1 MRLALLLL
9 LCLLVSPVVL
19 AVVALQSEPAVR
31 QAQTGVTADAVRAK
45 RLLKRVARGLLTPAE
60 QSVIVVTEGELNS
73 VLGFAARSLPRTQ
86 THVEAAAN
94 GLHAAISM
102 GLPPTPLGQFY
113 LNLRYSLIARAG
125 AGEETAAQSRL
136 SLGDIAVPGAIA
148 AMVGA
153 KVLDLGLGE
162 RLGTRFLD
170 SIRAVSVEPPAI
182 VVTVAPIK
190 DLKSSLRL
198 AAARARNMRDE
209 IALLGDPETVGI
221 YLAKLR
227 SLDPGGRGSRS
238 LARFTRPLFTL
249 AMERSAGRRS
259 VSENRAAILAMAM
272 YFGNARLFEAMI
284 GRVRTG
290 ALAGVGSRQGAAKL
304 AGRNDLM
311 LHFIISAGLKVA
323 SMSGI
328 SYTIGEV
335 KELLDAARGGSGF
348 SFADLAAD
356 RAGVRFAEVA
366 VNSESAALLQRLLAS
381 GDEAAFFPDI
391 VGLPEGLD
399 ERRFEATYGGLE
411 GAAYTAMVREID
423 ARIARCPAYR

>member
-1 MRLALLLL
+1 M
-9 LCLLVSPVVL
+9 
-19 AVVALQSEPAVR
+19 
-31 QAQTGVTADAVRAK
+31 
-45 RLLKRVARGLLTPAE
+45 
-60 QSVIVVTEGELNS
+60 
-73 VLGFAARSLPRTQ
+73 
-86 THVEAAAN
+86 
-94 GLHAAISM
+94 
-102 GLPPTPLGQFY
+102 
-113 LNLRYSLIARAG
+113 
-125 AGEETAAQSRL
+125 
-136 SLGDIAVPGAIA
+136 
-148 AMVGA
+148 
-153 KVLDLGLGE
+153 
-162 RLGTRFLD
+162 
-170 SIRAVSVEPPAI
+170 
-182 VVTVAPIK
+182 
-190 DLKSSLRL
+190 
-198 AAARARNMRDE
+198 
-209 IALLGDPETVGI
+209 
-221 YLAKLR
+221 
-227 SLDPGGRGSRS
+227 
-238 LARFTRPLFTL
+238 
-249 AMERSAGRRS
+249 
-259 VSENRAAILAMAM
+259 SENRAAILAMAM

-366 VNSESAALLQRLLAS
+366 VNSESAAL
-381 GDEAAFFPDI
+381 DEAAFFPDI